1 MRIIQQM
8 VDQEVQCR
16 LSSLVSTLAQ
26 GYGGAIKPHAMG
38 ELELK
43 ELCEQA
49 AELAAPVP
57 DYEEA
62 AIQAGWEHVPGQPS
76 WWYDANKF
84 TTSSAAYSAGAIY
97 NDPQAACEANGLD
110 PIDREVVG
118 HWAVSQWLA
127 EKLIEQGEKV
137 DTDFAG
143 LCVWAR
149 TTTGQQISAD
159 RVIERIY
166 ADMVGA

>member
-1 MRIIQQM
+1 MRTIQQM
-8 VDQEVQCR
+8 VDQEVQCD

-26 GYGGAIKPHAMG
+26 GYGAIVQANDLPD
-38 ELELK
+38 
-43 ELCEQA
+43 LCEQA

-62 AIQAGWEHVPGQPS
+62 AIQAGWQKNGSVWVHDDFEN
-76 WWYDANKF
+76 AE
-84 TTSSAAYSAGAIY
+84 TSPE
-97 NDPQAACEANGLD
+97 NACHKSGIE
-110 PIDREVVG
+110 PIDSEVYE

-127 EKLIEQGEKV
+127 KKLIEHGEKV

-143 LCVWAR
+143 LNVWAR
-149 TTTGQQISAD
+149 QTAGQQISAD

-166 ADMVGA
+166 AATHQKEEA